1 MNVFLWAIL
10 QLLSY
15 DPLTWMALIGIAF
28 TAARLGG
35 VLGMFAGHVVIAGII
50 TVLDVRWVTA
60 AMRQPDWNG
69 LPDMDMIFLFGV
81 VGRILLVNAVLLAV
95 TVPALRL
102 RRQARA
108 PRHGVPVR

>member
-15 DPLTWMALIGIAF
+15 NLLTWIGWLGIAF

-50 TVLDVRWVTA
+50 TALDVHWVTL

-69 LPDMDMIFLFGV
+69 LPDLDLIFIFGV
-81 VGRILLVNAVLLAV
+81 VGRILLINAVLLAISI
-95 TVPALRL
+95 PALRL
-102 RRQARA
+102 RRRARA
-108 PRHGVPVR
+108 PRNGVPVH